1 MTPRDEALSVPDSDR
16 YLCVDIDGASWH
28 FRFPSYGKAARMMG
42 LLQGMDEG
50 EGVAKLA
57 HFMDA
62 AGYVIGACWYSRG
75 YALDA
80 GVAPPVSG
88 DWQSYG
94 DAVIDELQERGLSF
108 GAIRSMFEALVAMFG
123 DRMADMAG
131 AEDEAGN

>member
-1 MTPRDEALSVPDSDR
+1 
-16 YLCVDIDGASWH
+16 
-28 FRFPSYGKAARMMG
+28 MMG

-62 AGYVIGACWYSRG
+62 AGYVIGGCWYNRG
-75 YALDA
+75 WSLDA
-80 GVAPPVSG
+80 GDPPPVSG